1 MKKLAKKLHNQIM
14 EDNELRNLLKKA
26 DTKASLEPMNET
38 VVAKAAMTQ
47 RKAPMSYR
55 GFRALVGSLG
65 AAALVVGITLPSA
78 LQPQPL
84 F

>member
-1 MKKLAKKLHNQIM
+1 M

-55 GFRALVGSLG
+55 GFSALVGSLG

-78 LQPQPL
+78 MQP
-84 F
+84 